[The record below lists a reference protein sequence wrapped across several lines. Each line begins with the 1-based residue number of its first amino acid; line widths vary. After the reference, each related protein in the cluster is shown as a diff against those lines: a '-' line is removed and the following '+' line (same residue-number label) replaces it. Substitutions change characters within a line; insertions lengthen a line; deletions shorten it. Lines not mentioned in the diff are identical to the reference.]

1 MAETPPSRRSNL
13 NTFILVLILAMLV
26 GMAYFIVVTIRA
38 AVQTATAP
46 FQGVQHAN
54 EALQTQ
60 VSQLM
65 HPTPTIIPDPVTYI
79 NEVRALARLETIQYS
94 VEKVIKGEENQGF
107 LAFISGDKILFVGHG
122 VVSAGIDMEKMQPQD
137 MRLEGGVLY
146 VKLPAA
152 EIFVATLDNDK
163 SYVYDRQTGLIRKAD
178 PNLETQV
185 RQTAE
190 DEIRKAALDDGIL
203 AQAQTNAEAY
213 LLKFFNALGYKSVIF
228 EEAGK

>member
-1 MAETPPSRRSNL
+1 
-13 NTFILVLILAMLV
+13 
-26 GMAYFIVVTIRA
+26 
-38 AVQTATAP
+38 
-46 FQGVQHAN
+46 
-54 EALQTQ
+54 
-60 VSQLM
+60 
-65 HPTPTIIPDPVTYI
+65 
-79 NEVRALARLETIQYS
+79 
-94 VEKVIKGEENQGF
+94 
-107 LAFISGDKILFVGHG
+107 
-122 VVSAGIDMEKMQPQD
+122 MEKMQPQD

-163 SYVYDRQTGLIRKAD
+163 SYVYDRQTGIIRKAD

-203 AQAQTNAEAY
+203 DQAQTNAEAY

-228 EEAGK
+228 EDAG